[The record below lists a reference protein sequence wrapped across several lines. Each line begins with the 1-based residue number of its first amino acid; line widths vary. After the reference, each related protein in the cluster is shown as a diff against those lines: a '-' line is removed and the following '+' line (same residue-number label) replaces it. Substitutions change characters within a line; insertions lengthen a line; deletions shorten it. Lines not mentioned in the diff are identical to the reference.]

1 MQEDN
6 CVMPQRLTH
15 GAEASSSHADLPTPY
30 VAVAHPEQEHGH
42 AGAPPAHFDE
52 GQAEQVLCQEFRDH
66 DASLNNTLN
75 EALQIHGGP
84 AWRVFQV
91 RILR

>member
-6 CVMPQRLTH
+6 CVMLQRLTH

-30 VAVAHPEQEHGH
+30 VAVAHPEQEQGH

-52 GQAEQVLCQEFRDH
+52 AQAEQVLCQEFRDH
-66 DASLNNTLN
+66 DASLNNALN
-75 EALQIHGGP
+75 EALRIHEGP
-84 AWRVFQV
+84 AWQVFQV